1 MLSER
6 ELEIVQDTKWILTK
20 QQIIAK
26 VFNLFNEQVPV
37 IQQEIKESGCWLPAE
52 LLAAEPKISR
62 GENYLGMPW
71 VTLDY
76 PAVFGKENIFALRTM
91 FWWGNFISVT
101 MHLSG
106 SYKLLLR
113 ELTQLDLNKPGPE
126 LFICVNSNA
135 WQHHFEPVNYIPVKD
150 CDESK
155 IQQLITSTSFIKLA
169 VKIDLKEWNSISN
182 HLMDAYKK
190 MTQLLKGVS

>member
-1 MLSER
+1 MLSKR
-6 ELEIVQDTKWILTK
+6 ELEIVQDSNWILTK

-37 IQQEIKESGCWLPAE
+37 IQHQIKASGADLPSEI
-52 LLAAEPKISR
+52 LAAVPKISR

-76 PAVFGKENIFALRTM
+76 PAVFGKENIFAFRTM

-101 MHLSG
+101 LHLQG
-106 SYKLLLR
+106 KYRQLLPKL
-113 ELTQLDLNKPGPE
+113 TTGDFVNQDSE

-135 WQHHFEPVNYIPVKD
+135 WHHHFEPGNFIPLKE
-150 CDESK
+150 CCEK
-155 IQQLITSTSFIKLA
+155 EIQQLITSNLFIKLA

-182 HLMDAYKK
+182 HLAVAYKR
-190 MTQLLKGVS
+190 MMQLLEKIN